1 MTGGTWDITG
11 LNSTNTFNINLWL
24 LSRLPDATGAAGG
37 FDATQNYSWKILAS
51 VGLSTNP
58 TFNAA
63 YFNINPSAI
72 NGTAG
77 YVGATGLFSLEL
89 DGNNDLFLKYTGA
102 GAAVPEPGTW
112 AAAALLVAASRT
124 APGSAP

>member
-1 MTGGTWDITG
+1 MTDHTTATDHRPP
-11 LNSTNTFNINLWL
+11 FDVL
-24 LSRLPDATGAAGG
+24 LDYCRDNRIAYRSNVEMKLVAV
-37 FDATQNYSWKILAS
+37 S
-51 VGLSTNP
+51 V
-58 TFNAA
+58 
-63 YFNINPSAI
+63 